1 MKIAQNPEVILGALK
16 EHELAIANLYKVYAE
31 IFPECKDLWMELSR
45 EELQHAK
52 WLDTLQAGVEEN
64 SEDFVVDRFPMAAIE
79 HSIDY
84 VKQSAAKA
92 HQADFLLIN
101 ALSTAL
107 QLEKALIENKYFEV
121 FESDSN
127 NTKRTLDRLA
137 QCTQIHYEKLH
148 KAWQAYGGG

>member
-16 EHELAIANLYKVYAE
+16 EHELAIANLYNVYAE

-45 EELQHAK
+45 EELQHAN
-52 WLDTLQAGVEEN
+52 WLDTLQAGIEES
-64 SEDFVVDRFPMAAIE
+64 SEDFIVDRFPLKAIE

-84 VKQSAAKA
+84 VKQLAAKA
-92 HQADFLLIN
+92 HQPEFILIN

-121 FESDSN
+121 FEGDSKH
-127 NTKRTLDRLA
+127 TKRTLDRLA

-148 KAWQAYGGG
+148 KAWQAYGKV